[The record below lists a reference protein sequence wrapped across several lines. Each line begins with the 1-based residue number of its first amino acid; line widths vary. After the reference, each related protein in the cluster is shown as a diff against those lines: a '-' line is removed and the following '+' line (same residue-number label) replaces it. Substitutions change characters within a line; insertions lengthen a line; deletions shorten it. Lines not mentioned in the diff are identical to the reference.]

1 MLVFKRQ
8 RPLVVAEEAE
18 EMFDSILVFI
28 KFQLY
33 VQDTFLPL
41 LSLTDLLKP
50 KDIQFNY
57 VLSQR
62 KQVNIHI

>member
-8 RPLVVAEEAE
+8 RPLVVAEGAE

-62 KQVNIHI
+62 KQVNIDI